1 MSSAAKSLKAHT
13 AAPSPT
19 AKTPTAGTDGPLLRV
34 EKLVKHFQVKSGFFG
49 LSRGAVRAVDDLS
62 FTVAPAETLA
72 LVGESGCG
80 KSTTGRLLLRLIEPS
95 SGAVYYQG
103 KNIVELGGEEMRG
116 LRRAMQIIFQDPY
129 ASLNPRMTVGE
140 MLAEPLAL
148 YGLAS
153 RADRIARVE
162 ELLRLV
168 GLAPHQIGRYPHEFS
183 GGQRQRIGI
192 ARALAVEPSL
202 IICDE
207 PVSALDV
214 SIQAQVVNLLQD
226 LQRRF
231 RMSYVFIAHDLAVV
245 KHIADR
251 VAVMYLGKI
260 VELAD
265 KQSLFA
271 RPRHPYTQAL
281 LSAIPLPEPALKR
294 QRIILQGDVPSP
306 LDPPSGCR
314 FHTRCPH
321 AHERC
326 RTEEPVLEQDGAAD
340 AHRTAC
346 HFWREIEIPEAALP
360 PTSRLR
366 RNPNLARL
374 QEFFRRPGDA
384 LTGAEAPD
392 R

>member
-1 MSSAAKSLKAHT
+1 MTRNGTK
-13 AAPSPT
+13 
-19 AKTPTAGTDGPLLRV
+19 TDGPLLRV
-34 EKLVKHFQVKSGFFG
+34 ESLVKHFPVKSGFFG
-49 LSRGAVRAVDDLS
+49 FSRGAVKAVDGLS
-62 FTVAPAETLA
+62 FTVAAGETMA

-80 KSTTGRLLLRLIEPS
+80 KSTTGRLLLRLIEAT
-95 SGAVYYQG
+95 SGAVYFQD
-103 KNIVELGGEEMRG
+103 KNIFELGGKEMRG
-116 LRRAMQIIFQDPY
+116 LRRAMQIVFQDPY

-148 YGLAS
+148 HGLAS
-153 RADRIARVE
+153 GADRIARVE
-162 ELLRLV
+162 ELLGLV
-168 GLAPHQIGRYPHEFS
+168 GLAPHHIRRYPHEFS

-202 IICDE
+202 IVCDE

-231 RMSYVFIAHDLAVV
+231 RLSYVFIAHDLAVV

-265 KQSLFA
+265 KRSLFA

-281 LSAIPLPEPALKR
+281 LSAIPVPEPSLRR
-294 QRIILQGDVPSP
+294 QRVILQGDVPSP
-306 LDPPSGCR
+306 LDPPGGCR

-321 AHERC
+321 ARERC
-326 RTEEPVLEQDGAAD
+326 RTEEPVLEGDGGAD

-346 HFWREIEIPEAALP
+346 HFWREIEIPKAALP
-360 PTSRLR
+360 PASQMRS
-366 RNPNLARL
+366 NPNLAKL
-374 QEFFRRPGDA
+374 QKFFRRSGD
-384 LTGAEAPD
+384 PP
-392 R
+392 